1 MENEN
6 ESVENLFEN
15 DVQNDNE
22 VSNAFVDLP
31 PVAPVDYTE
40 EVNNN
45 SDLNYENVVENN
57 EQIVQ
62 PETTFVNYEDATIN
76 ESTNQEENK
85 EYVAKEVLEN
95 PNAKVVLNQEKE
107 EEISS
112 KEMNELKD
120 VKLSDNNSLK
130 FVLILGVIFLIAIFI
145 IPVLSKYI

>member
-1 MENEN
+1 MENKN
-6 ESVENLFEN
+6 ETVENLFEN

>member
-45 SDLNYENVVENN
+45 SDLNYENIVENN
-57 EQIVQ
+57 EQTVQ
-62 PETTFVNYEDATIN
+62 PETTFLNYEGTTIN
-76 ESTNQEENK
+76 ESINQEENK

-130 FVLILGVIFLIAIFI
+130 FVLILGVIFLIAIFL

>member
-45 SDLNYENVVENN
+45 SDLNNENIVENN
-57 EQIVQ
+57 EQTVQ
-62 PETTFVNYEDATIN
+62 PETTFLNYEGTTIN

-130 FVLILGVIFLIAIFI
+130 FVLILGVIFLIAIFL

>member
-6 ESVENLFEN
+6 ETVENLFEN

-31 PVAPVDYTE
+31 PVATVDYTE

-45 SDLNYENVVENN
+45 SDLNNENVVENN

-130 FVLILGVIFLIAIFI
+130 FVLILGVIFLIAIFL

>member
-6 ESVENLFEN
+6 ETVENLFEN

-40 EVNNN
+40 VVNNN

-57 EQIVQ
+57 EQTVQ

-76 ESTNQEENK
+76 ETTNQEENK

-130 FVLILGVIFLIAIFI
+130 FVLILGVIFLIAIFL

>member
-6 ESVENLFEN
+6 ETVENLFEN

>member
-6 ESVENLFEN
+6 ETVENLFEN

-40 EVNNN
+40 VVNNN

-57 EQIVQ
+57 EQTVQ

-76 ESTNQEENK
+76 ETTNQEENK

>member
-6 ESVENLFEN
+6 ETVENLFEN

-120 VKLSDNNSLK
+120 VKLSDNNYLK

>member
-6 ESVENLFEN
+6 ETVENLFEN

-40 EVNNN
+40 EVNN

-57 EQIVQ
+57 EQTVQ

-76 ESTNQEENK
+76 ETTNQEENK

>member
-45 SDLNYENVVENN
+45 SDLNYENIVENN
-57 EQIVQ
+57 EQTVQ
-62 PETTFVNYEDATIN
+62 PETTFLNYEGTTIN
-76 ESTNQEENK
+76 ESINQEENK

>member
-6 ESVENLFEN
+6 ETVENLFEN
-15 DVQNDNE
+15 DVQYDNE

>member
-1 MENEN
+1 MENKN
-6 ESVENLFEN
+6 ETVENLFEN

-85 EYVAKEVLEN
+85 EYVAKEILEN

>member
-45 SDLNYENVVENN
+45 SDLNNENIVENN
-57 EQIVQ
+57 EQTVQ
-62 PETTFVNYEDATIN
+62 PETTFLNYEDATIN

-95 PNAKVVLNQEKE
+95 PNAKVVLNLEKE

-130 FVLILGVIFLIAIFI
+130 FVLILGVIFLIAIFL

>member
-6 ESVENLFEN
+6 ESVESLFEN
-15 DVQNDNE
+15 DLQNDNE

-40 EVNNN
+40 VVNNN

-57 EQIVQ
+57 EQTVQ
-62 PETTFVNYEDATIN
+62 PETTFLNYEGTTIN
-76 ESTNQEENK
+76 ESINQEENK

-130 FVLILGVIFLIAIFI
+130 FVLILGVIFLIAIFL

>member
-6 ESVENLFEN
+6 ETVENLFEN

-130 FVLILGVIFLIAIFI
+130 FVLILGVIFLIAIFL

>member
-40 EVNNN
+40 VVNNN

-57 EQIVQ
+57 EQTVQ

-76 ESTNQEENK
+76 ETTNQEENK

-120 VKLSDNNSLK
+120 IKLSDNNSLK
-130 FVLILGVIFLIAIFI
+130 FVLILGVIFLIAIFL

>member
-45 SDLNYENVVENN
+45 SDLNNENIVENN
-57 EQIVQ
+57 EQTVQ
-62 PETTFVNYEDATIN
+62 PETTFLNYEGTTIN
-76 ESTNQEENK
+76 KSTNQEENK

>member
-1 MENEN
+1 MKNEN
-6 ESVENLFEN
+6 ETVENLFES

-45 SDLNYENVVENN
+45 SDLNYENVVDNN
-57 EQIVQ
+57 EQTVQ
-62 PETTFVNYEDATIN
+62 PETTFVNYENATIN

-85 EYVAKEVLEN
+85 EYVAKEILEN
-95 PNAKVVLNQEKE
+95 PNAKVVLNQEKD

-112 KEMNELKD
+112 KEMKELQEI
-120 VKLSDNNSLK
+120 KLGDNSSLK
-130 FVLILGVIFLIAIFI
+130 FVLFLGIIFLIAIFV
-145 IPVLSKYI
+145 IPILSQYI